1 MTAYEWPISDRS
13 SDVCSSDLAFESAQ
27 NTADYTEE
35 YVSGLTHLL
44 MIGAIAII
52 APSIIVTWYIGRAI
66 SAPITEMI
74 GILTSIAAGK
84 LAADVPGQHRRDEIG
99 AMARA
104 VAVFDRVTRDL
115 RDRAKLL
122 EDAWQHAESANEIGR
137 AHDRTPVTNA
147 HHVFRLL

>member
-1 MTAYEWPISDRS
+1 
-13 SDVCSSDLAFESAQ
+13 
-27 NTADYTEE
+27 
-35 YVSGLTHLL
+35 

-52 APSIIVTWYIGRAI
+52 ALSIIVTWYIGRAI

-115 RDRAKLL
+115 PYREKRL
-122 EDAWQHAESANEIGR
+122 EEAWQHAESAKVAKSTFLANRKHGK
-137 AHDRTPVTNA
+137 A
-147 HHVFRLL
+147 